1 MKELLQIKVFDNFD
15 MKMSYKK
22 LFVATE
28 RAAVHLV
35 LQGCHSNKCQSPRKT
50 EDKLEN

>member
-1 MKELLQIKVFDNFD
+1 MRELLQIKVFDNSD
-15 MKMSYKK
+15 MKMSNKK

-28 RAAVHLV
+28 RAAEHLI
-35 LQGCHSNKCQSPRKT
+35 LQGCHSNQCQSPFKT